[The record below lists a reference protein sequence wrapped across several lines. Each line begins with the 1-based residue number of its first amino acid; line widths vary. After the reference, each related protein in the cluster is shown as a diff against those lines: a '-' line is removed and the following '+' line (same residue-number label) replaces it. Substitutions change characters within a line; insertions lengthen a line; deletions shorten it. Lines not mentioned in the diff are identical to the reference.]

1 MPSEPDLTERV
12 VSSQEELDAAWIDG
26 PPAPS
31 GPILIADYDP
41 AWPGLYARER
51 ERICDLL
58 GKAVVSIEHIGST
71 SVPGLAAKPVI
82 DIDLVVADSADE
94 SSYVPQL
101 ETAGYRLIIRE
112 PNWHEHR
119 CLKGPDTNVNL
130 HVFSPGS
137 PEITRHLVF
146 RDWLPA
152 HPEDRDLYERTKR
165 SLAAKAELD
174 DVRAYTDAKDAVID
188 AIYARAVAHR
198 PLSPR

>member
-1 MPSEPDLTERV
+1 
-12 VSSQEELDAAWIDG
+12 
-26 PPAPS
+26 
-31 GPILIADYDP
+31 
-41 AWPGLYARER
+41 
-51 ERICDLL
+51 
-58 GKAVVSIEHIGST
+58 VVSIEHIGST

-130 HVFSPGS
+130 HGFSPGS
-137 PEITRHLVF
+137 PELTRHLVF
-146 RDWLPA
+146 RDWLRA

-188 AIYARAVAHR
+188 AIYARAAAHR